1 MAQHTSPYTTHADHA
16 GPRDHWTRGVA
27 KWAAVSVLGGF
38 SIVGMI
44 FSISTRL
51 ERERAMRVELDM
63 RLDLNAATHAELQL
77 LPGIGPSLAE
87 QIIADRERNGPYPSA
102 DALDRVPGIGPRTIA
117 QLRAHVRT
125 D

>member
-1 MAQHTSPYTTHADHA
+1 
-16 GPRDHWTRGVA
+16 
-27 KWAAVSVLGGF
+27 LGGWQNK
-38 SIVGMI
+38 VGQRPI
-44 FSISTRL
+44 GLDIAKRQVEGGAADTGGFRL
-51 ERERAMRVELDM
+51 AQEAVT
-63 RLDLNAATHAELQL
+63 NAATHAELQL